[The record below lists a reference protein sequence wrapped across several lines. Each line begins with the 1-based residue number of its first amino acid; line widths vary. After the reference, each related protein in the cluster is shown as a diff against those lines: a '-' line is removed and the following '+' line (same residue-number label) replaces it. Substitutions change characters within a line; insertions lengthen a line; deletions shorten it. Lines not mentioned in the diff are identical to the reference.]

1 MRLSALAA
9 GVSHARA
16 GAPGDPDVSSI
27 THDSRAAKPGALF
40 AAFPGL
46 RSDGRRF
53 VADAATRGAVAALG
67 LPPAP
72 ESVAVP
78 YLAVENPRHAA
89 GLLASL
95 LAGRPTSR
103 LVTVG
108 VTGTSG
114 KTTTAF
120 LADRLLGSRHE
131 RRGLFGTILYRG
143 AGGDAA
149 AVPAP
154 HTTPEATE
162 LQPMLGALVDNGG
175 TAATLECSSHALV
188 LERLAGCTF
197 DAALFLNLS
206 HEHLDF
212 HEGMDAYFEAKA
224 RLFGLLKE
232 DGKAVVNLGD
242 PYGRRL
248 AGRLVAKRTI
258 GFFLEGEEGI
268 EQTRP
273 AALAGAVA
281 AAGALANARAARR
294 GLVDADTRDHSKES
308 EFFATVLGH
317 ATLGLEGTKVEVR
330 VLASFTFEEKD
341 TDARVPLKRERSSKT
356 ETLFSID
363 SPLLGRPN
371 AENLL
376 AAAATGIALGFS
388 PAEIASSLASVSV
401 VPGRLER
408 IENDRGLTVLVDYA
422 HKPAA
427 LEGVLRTV
435 RPLARAGG
443 GRVLVVFGCGGDRDR
458 AKRPVM
464 GRIAAELADEVVVTS
479 DNPRS
484 EDPDAIISEILGG
497 VPAGA
502 GVVAHADRRA
512 AIAEALGRA
521 RSGDVVLVAGK
532 GHETEQVIAGVAHP
546 FDDRAAL
553 RELLTPGG
561 GR

>member
-1 MRLSALAA
+1 VKLSALASGLEHVA
-9 GVSHARA
+9 T
-16 GAPGDPDVSSI
+16 GAPGDPDVAAI
-27 THDSRAAKPGALF
+27 THDSRAVKTGSLF

-46 RSDGRRF
+46 QSDGRRF
-53 VADAATRGAVAALG
+53 VSDAVARGAVAALG

-78 YLAVENPRHAA
+78 YLAVENPRRAA
-89 GLLASL
+89 GLIAAL
-95 LAGRPTSR
+95 LAGRPAAH

-114 KTTTAF
+114 KTTTA
-120 LADRLLGSRHE
+120 LLVDRLLGARHE
-131 RRGLFGTILYRG
+131 KRGLFGTIVYRG

-149 AVPAP
+149 AVPSP

-162 LQPMLGALVDNGG
+162 LQPMLGALVADGG

-188 LERLAGCTF
+188 LERLAGCAF

-212 HEGMDAYFEAKA
+212 HESMDEYFEAKS
-224 RLFGLLKE
+224 RLFGLLKPE
-232 DGKAVVNLGD
+232 GRAVVNLGD
-242 PYGRRL
+242 SFGRRL
-248 AGRLVAKRTI
+248 AGRLNADRTV

-273 AALAGAVA
+273 AALGGAVA
-281 AAGALANARAARR
+281 AASTQQL
-294 GLVDADTRDHSKES
+294 L
-308 EFFATVLGH
+308 ATVLGR
-317 ATLGLEGTKVEVR
+317 ATLGLDETKLDIS
-330 VLASFTFEEKD
+330 VLAPFTFEEDNTRTK
-341 TDARVPLKRERSSKT
+341 APPKRERT
-356 ETLFSID
+356 GEAEILFTID

-427 LEGVLRTV
+427 LEGVLKTV
-435 RPLARAGG
+435 RPLAKAGG
-443 GRVLVVFGCGGDRDR
+443 GRVHVVFGCGGDRDK

-464 GRIAAELADEVVVTS
+464 GRIAAQLADDVVVTS

-484 EDPDAIISEILGG
+484 ENPDSIIAEVLVGI
-497 VPAGA
+497 PAGA
-502 GVVAHADRRA
+502 DAVALADRRA
-512 AIAEALGRA
+512 AIAEAVRRA
-521 RSGDVVLVAGK
+521 RPGDVVLVAGK
-532 GHETEQVIAGVAHP
+532 GHETTQVAAGVAHP
-546 FDDRAAL
+546 FDDRAVL
-553 RELLTPGG
+553 RELLEGG
-561 GR
+561 GPR